1 MALFRDLFRR
11 FPLLFGADLILSV
24 VSSALEGLTFLTLV
38 PVLDVL
44 VSPDLQ
50 AASGVTKRVAAAMA
64 WAGVPV
70 TLTSLLVLPFAF
82 ALVASAVSMGGSYLA
97 IRTKY
102 EVLHDLM
109 QGSFRDFFSARWE
122 FFSGS
127 AQGLLLNTFI
137 REINRVGDTL
147 HAGVLF
153 VGTAIR
159 LGLFLVVPF
168 YLSWRVALISVVAG
182 GVLAAPFMLVGR
194 LSYRLGLL
202 NIATANALA
211 GVLHENLGLS
221 KIIVGFGNQ
230 EKALETLKR
239 VLRDHRRAAVSFQTL
254 NYAISPAFRPLGFL
268 VLGVTVLAARRTGLA
283 LPETGVILLSL
294 FQMIPIVGALAT
306 LRSGIRNLIPS
317 YEQICD
323 LRAKAR
329 RLEHASGARRF
340 CELTRE
346 LELANVTFAY
356 PGRAPTLVDVSLR
369 VPKGKM
375 IAIVGESGV
384 GKSTLVDLI
393 MGFHAPDSGTI
404 LCDGVPLSEYDI
416 GSYRNRL
423 GYVPQDSV
431 LFNTSIRENL
441 RWARDDADDEDLWRA
456 CDLANAS
463 EFIATLPHGI
473 DTVVGER
480 GTRLSG
486 GQIQRI
492 ALARAIVR
500 EPVLLV
506 LDEATSSLDSHSE
519 RLIQQAVEAI
529 ARERTVIVIAH
540 RLSTVRK
547 ADHIVVLRNG
557 RIEAQGTYQALL
569 GRDGGYFREMAD
581 LQNAGGG
588 GGDVRG

>member
-1 MALFRDLFRR
+1 MVLFRDLFRR
-11 FPLLFGADLILSV
+11 FPFLFGADLTLSV
-24 VSSALEGLTFLTLV
+24 LSSSLEGLTFLTLV

-50 AASGVTKRVAAAMA
+50 VASGITRRVAAAMA

-82 ALVASAVSMGGSYLA
+82 ALVASAVSMGCSYLA
-97 IRTKY
+97 VRTKY

-127 AQGLLLNTFI
+127 AQGMLLNTFI
-137 REINRVGDTL
+137 REINTVGDAL
-147 HAGVLF
+147 YASVLF

-159 LGLFLVVPF
+159 LGLYLIVPF
-168 YLSWRVALISVVAG
+168 CLSWRVALISVVAG
-182 GVLAAPFMLVGR
+182 SVLAAPFMLLGR
-194 LSYRLGLL
+194 LSYRLGRRHT
-202 NIATANALA
+202 ATANALA

-221 KIIVGFGNQ
+221 KIIIGFGNQ

-239 VLRDHRRAAVSFQTL
+239 VFRDHRRAAVSLQTL

-283 LPETGVILLSL
+283 LPQTGVILLSL
-294 FQMIPIVGALAT
+294 FQMIPIVGTLAA

-317 YEQICD
+317 YEQIRD

-329 RLEHASGARRF
+329 RLEHFSGARRF
-340 CELTRE
+340 CEFTRE

-356 PGRAPTLVDVSLR
+356 PGRTPTLVDVSLR

-393 MGFHAPDSGTI
+393 MGFHAPDSGTV

-416 GSYRNRL
+416 ASYRHRV
-423 GYVPQDSV
+423 GYVPQESV

-441 RWARDDADDEDLWRA
+441 RWACDDADDGDLWRA

-463 EFIATLPHGI
+463 EFIATLPRGI

-492 ALARAIVR
+492 ALARAILR
-500 EPVLLV
+500 KPVLLV

-540 RLSTVRK
+540 RLSTVRN
-547 ADHIVVLRNG
+547 ADQIVVLRNG
-557 RIEAQGTYQALL
+557 RIEEQGTYQALL

-581 LQNAGGG
+581 LQN
-588 GGDVRG
+588 VV